1 MQCFFGIRF
10 SPLPRAILSAVTLSG
25 LPVKSP
31 QRDDAD
37 HDQQN
42 CQRKMVRSEQLVAHP
57 FSQAMIASES
67 MPHSNIRGS
76 EDKKQARD

>member
-10 SPLPRAILSAVTLSG
+10 SPLPRTILSAVTRNC
-25 LPVKSP
+25 LPVNSP
-31 QRDDAD
+31 QRDDTD

-57 FSQAMIASES
+57 FSQAMVASQS
-67 MPHSNIRGS
+67 MRHSNIRGS
-76 EDKKQARD
+76 KDKKQARD